1 MAVRGVMGIWR
12 YGRGSRAR
20 QSTLSAEQRA
30 MGNQQADAGPDIR
43 KRQQLDGAMRRL
55 RPWAGGKR
63 RQLEAVGHFGRA
75 SFSGAGGLNC
85 GQPRVSLL
93 LFTTKTSGL
102 NAFQTVV
109 SSPGRRKLAGVGAA
123 DTLRAS
129 PPRGDET
136 FMNGFSCR
144 RGSCSRR
151 LLFCCRDVG
160 SNSSITH
167 YYSCYYLLLYHSSL
181 PSP

>member
-1 MAVRGVMGIWR
+1 MA
-12 YGRGSRAR
+12 GRAKALYR
-20 QSTLSAEQRA
+20 EQWAIKRE
-30 MGNQQADAGPDIR
+30 QADAGPDIR
-43 KRQQLDGAMRRL
+43 KRQQLDGARRRLRRL

-63 RQLEAVGHFGRA
+63 RQLEAVARFGRA

-109 SSPGRRKLAGVGAA
+109 SSPGRRKLVGVGAA

-160 SNSSITH
+160 SNSTITH
-167 YYSCYYLLLYHSSL
+167 YHSCYHSSITRL
-181 PSP
+181 CLHLSACLVNHPPSRR